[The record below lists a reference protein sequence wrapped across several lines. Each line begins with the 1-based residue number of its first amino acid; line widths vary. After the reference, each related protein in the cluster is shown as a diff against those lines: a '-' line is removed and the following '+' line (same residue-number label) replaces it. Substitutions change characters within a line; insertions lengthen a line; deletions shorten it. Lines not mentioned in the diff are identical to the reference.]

1 MKSDLT
7 SSSQFKQDL
16 VSQWRQ
22 LSKLT
27 DRDSFSSSEI
37 VAIGSSAGGPESLKK
52 VLSCLPADFPAPIV
66 VAQHMP
72 AQFTKKLAKR
82 LNEDCLIRVKEGLA
96 NERLSAGTVYI
107 APGGKQMEVACD
119 KEGAYLHIS
128 DPEQGDVYHHLCLAC
143 FNRFLF
149 LRKKRL
155 LF

>member
-1 MKSDLT
+1 MLPSIC
-7 SSSQFKQDL
+7 
-16 VSQWRQ
+16 Q
-22 LSKLT
+22 LSL
-27 DRDSFSSSEI
+27 
-37 VAIGSSAGGPESLKK
+37 
-52 VLSCLPADFPAPIV
+52 
-66 VAQHMP
+66 Q
-72 AQFTKKLAKR
+72 KKLAKR

-149 LRKKRL
+149 FKKKNGCCFNWNGNRWSGYVSKVVTVRRVQNFSRKKRKVPSFL
-155 LF
+155 GCLEQPSKQALSTSRFQMMKLANG